1 MLSVPKLARFTA
13 YLVTTVVVASLA
25 TACQKYDEQKRA
37 SLLNDTVR
45 FYTNAIRWGD
55 FEGAASA
62 IRPLEGD
69 PLAVDTTHL
78 KGVRVLSNDYRL
90 TAASEDANE
99 AEMVAVFTYQLSDS
113 ASVKTV
119 NQRATWWYDDQA
131 QRWFLDGT
139 KMPF

>member
-45 FYTNAIRWGD
+45 FYTSAIRWGD